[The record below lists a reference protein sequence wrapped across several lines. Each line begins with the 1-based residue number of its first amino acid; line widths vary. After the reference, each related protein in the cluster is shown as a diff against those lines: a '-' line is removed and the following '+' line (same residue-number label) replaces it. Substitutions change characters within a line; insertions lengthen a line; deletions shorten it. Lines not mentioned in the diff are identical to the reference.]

1 MKYKS
6 VATNVL
12 PWAGVVYT
20 EKVMVVPNMSMSLQE
35 ILERFTRGEPLEIGQ
50 DTAFDEEGDDDLEK
64 VRHMDLVDREE
75 YINRLKHIRK
85 TFDKQQRK
93 KKKDF
98 EDAARLAAIEE
109 IKAAEKAA
117 LAAKEKP

>member
-1 MKYKS
+1 MRYKS
-6 VATNVL
+6 VASNFL
-12 PWAGVVYT
+12 PWAGVVYN

-50 DTAFDEEGDDDLEK
+50 DTTFDEEGNDDLEK

-75 YINRLKHIRK
+75 YINRLKHTRK
-85 TFDKQQRK
+85 TFDKQQK
-93 KKKDF
+93 KKKKEF
-98 EDAARLAAIEE
+98 EEAARLAAIEE

-117 LAAKEKP
+117 LRAKETP